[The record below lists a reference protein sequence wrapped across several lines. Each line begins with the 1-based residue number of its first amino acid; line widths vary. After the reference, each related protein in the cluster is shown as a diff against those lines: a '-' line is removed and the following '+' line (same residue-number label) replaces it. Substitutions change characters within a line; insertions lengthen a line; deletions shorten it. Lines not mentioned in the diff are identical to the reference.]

1 MVATQV
7 SQREAVAGTMVHV
20 AGFNHNVV
28 LMGSN
33 QGDAL
38 AVVDANLY
46 PKIIKIYHSIV
57 IVAIQVQHQ
66 WCLELHKI
74 KI

>member
-7 SQREAVAGTMVHV
+7 SHREAVAGTMVNV

-28 LMGSN
+28 LMGSSK
-33 QGDAL
+33 GEAL

-46 PKIIKIYHSIV
+46 PQIIKIYYSIV

-66 WCLELHKI
+66 WCLDLHKI
-74 KI
+74 KM